1 MKNLIQKYINNLTIN
16 DVVSFANKN
25 NIDLSNDEVDY
36 IYKKNKKNWETL
48 IFGNPTFIFNDL
60 KNHISSNNYNKVLEL
75 FNLYRNKYKSYL

>member
-36 IYKKNKKNWETL
+36 IYK
-48 IFGNPTFIFNDL
+48 
-60 KNHISSNNYNKVLEL
+60 
-75 FNLYRNKYKSYL
+75 